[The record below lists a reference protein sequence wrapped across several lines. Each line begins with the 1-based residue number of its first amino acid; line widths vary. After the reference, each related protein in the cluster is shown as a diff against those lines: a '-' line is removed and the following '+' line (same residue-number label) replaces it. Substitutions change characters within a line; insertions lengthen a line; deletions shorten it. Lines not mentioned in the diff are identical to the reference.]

1 MHTIVNP
8 DFACTP
14 GAAGDDVRRMRA
26 HPVGLARPL
35 LVLDGWHSPGV
46 PAYGLGYRLMRAT
59 GAARADVMAVS
70 YPWCFSLQAAG
81 RFVRRAVQRRGWA
94 GREIDVVGV
103 SMGGILARGLAA
115 DSLGAG
121 CDWFRPVRMFT
132 LVSPHRGARLAEVC
146 TIDPASRQLRCGSAA
161 LAAID
166 GCHAGRTYDLTCYAL
181 LRDWMVGATRTAP
194 EGMEPLWV
202 DPVTAGARAL
212 SHFASIY
219 DARIIADVARR
230 LRGETPLAVKGT
242 RPPRD

>member
-1 MHTIVNP
+1 MHPITNP
-8 DFACTP
+8 EFACTLDQ
-14 GAAGDDVRRMRA
+14 ARAEIERMRA
-26 HPVGLARPL
+26 APVGIVRPL

-46 PAYGLGYRLMRAT
+46 PAFGLGYRLMRAT
-59 GAARADVMAVS
+59 GATRADVMAVS
-70 YPWCFSLQAAG
+70 YPWAFSLETAG
-81 RFVRRAVQRRGWA
+81 RFIRRAVQRRGWA

-115 DSLGAG
+115 DTLGAG
-121 CDWFRPVRMFT
+121 GGWFKPARMFT

-166 GCHAGRTYDLTCYAL
+166 GCHERAYELTCYAL

-202 DPVTAGARAL
+202 DPVRPLPRML
-212 SHFASIY
+212 SHFASVY
-219 DARIIADVARR
+219 DARIIADVSRR
-230 LRGETPLAVKGT
+230 LRREAPLAGKGT